1 MSEDDRDEAIAARAR
16 RELDRQLESLDDATR
31 VRLRAAR
38 LRALDAYDA
47 RPAWRGRPALG
58 ALAAGLVGLTLV
70 ATWWLREAPP
80 ALDGLEDVEILAA
93 TDDWELYDDLDFYRW
108 LEDGGAI

>member
-47 RPAWRGRPALG
+47 RPAWRESNQVPA
-58 ALAAGLVGLTLV
+58 AQPV
-70 ATWWLREAPP
+70 R
-80 ALDGLEDVEILAA
+80 LDML
-93 TDDWELYDDLDFYRW
+93 
-108 LEDGGAI
+108 